1 MNTEEMSNA
10 FVVVNDEAETL
21 NISVEK
27 KEESAPSTEKKPES
41 KSEKTDEKAGEKDK
55 PEGKAQE
62 GKKPEGESKDEG
74 KKEGDKDTP
83 DADDASGKRH
93 QRRFEKRIGRL
104 TKRAG
109 LAEERASSA
118 EERAAKAERELAEI
132 KSQSSKPKPEDFD
145 THKEFETALEKWT
158 EKKPKPSS
166 EAKKPAANS
175 DFVEAL
181 AEVSD
186 SFEDG
191 RKAHEDF
198 DELVLAKDTRI
209 TEPMII
215 AMADAD
221 DPSEIAYYLG
231 KHKSE
236 TARIAELSPLR
247 QAKEIAKIE
256 LKLTAQDKDK
266 DKTPEK
272 ENKTEAKAPGKKVSQ
287 APAPL
292 NPLSGNDASEKK
304 LEDMD
309 FAEFEQERK
318 RKSASKSFW

>member
-21 NISVEK
+21 DISVEK

-41 KSEKTDEKAGEKDK
+41 KSEKTDEKAGEKGK

-109 LAEERASSA
+109 LA

-256 LKLTAQDKDK
+256 AKLAAKKSEAT
-266 DKTPEK
+266 EK
-272 ENKTEAKAPGKKVSQ
+272 KPDDKAPTKKVTQ
-287 APAPL
+287 APAPVK
-292 NPLSGNDASEKK
+292 PVSGNDASEKK

-309 FAEFEQERK
+309 FAEFENSRK
-318 RKSASKSFW
+318 QSTKSKFW